1 VFDNPQ
7 KNFTRI
13 IYALASLSM
22 ALDVFLDIVINQK
35 EIIIG
40 IVISCVF
47 LLGAFMF
54 LVRSNFISL
63 KRNIQEDPSTIQSA
77 DFLGFLLVIYL
88 FYMAIF

>member
-1 VFDNPQ
+1 MFNNPK

-40 IVISCVF
+40 IVIS
-47 LLGAFMF
+47 
-54 LVRSNFISL
+54 
-63 KRNIQEDPSTIQSA
+63 
-77 DFLGFLLVIYL
+77 
-88 FYMAIF
+88 

>member
-1 VFDNPQ
+1 MFDNTQ

-47 LLGAFMF
+47 LLVAFMF
-54 LVRSNFISL
+54 LIRSNFISL
-63 KRNIQEDPSTIQSA
+63 KRNIKEDPSTIQSA
-77 DFLGFLLVIYL
+77 DSLGFLLVIYL